1 MVITD
6 RLLKSVT
13 LEAITSIKATDCAE
27 RFLQCHYRFHGFP
40 KFITS
45 DRGSNWIG
53 EFWQTLCKLTRMEQ
67 RLSTAFHLQTDGAT
81 ERINQEVQAYLR
93 AFVTYS
99 QYDWLR
105 LLLTAMLAI
114 NNRNLTL
121 GISPFFL
128 TYGYYVKPVQQV
140 ETSRKAS
147 VKQKAAENFV

>member
-13 LEAITSIKATDCAE
+13 LEAMTSMKATDCAE

-67 RLSTAFHLQTDGAT
+67 RFLTAFHPQTDRAT

-93 AFVTYS
+93 AFITYL
-99 QYDWLR
+99 QYNWPKLF
-105 LLLTAMLAI
+105 LTAMLAI

-121 GISPFFL
+121 RISPFFL
-128 TYGYYVKPVQQV
+128 TYGYHIKPVQQV
-140 ETSRKAS
+140 EAFRKAL
-147 VKQKAAENFV
+147 VK